1 MRKWLGP
8 LLGFAVALAM
18 LLWTWGTW
26 PDVLVDF
33 GGELYVPWRL
43 AQGDVLY
50 RDVAYFT
57 GPLSPY
63 LDALWFRLFGASLMT
78 LALANVVLIAAIT
91 ALLFRVLEKAADL
104 ASAAGATIVFLV
116 LFAFAQLEVY

>member
-1 MRKWLGP
+1 MRRWAGP
-8 LLGFAVALAM
+8 LVGVLVGAAVLVR
-18 LLWTWGTW
+18 TWGTW

-43 AQGDVLY
+43 AEGDVLY

-63 LDALWFRLFGASLMT
+63 FNAAVFRIFGASF
-78 LALANVVLIAAIT
+78 LALVIANLVVLGGIAV
-91 ALLFRVLEKAADL
+91 LLHRRVEK
-104 ASAAGATIVFLV
+104 
-116 LFAFAQLEVY
+116 